1 MLHGLDVAR
10 DKPILLQ
17 VSRFGRFKV
26 PVAAYLPVKG
36 SHDCYL
42 AGGTATD
49 DRIPA
54 SRVSYHGGIFK
65 SIWRSPFIFRMSAE
79 LLTRNYRNFMRRRK
93 TRYVQFDCCF
103 KS

>member
-1 MLHGLDVAR
+1 VLHGLDVAR

-26 PVAAYLPVKG
+26 PVAAYLPVKE

-42 AGGTATD
+42 ATD

-54 SRVSYHGGIFK
+54 SRFSYHGGIFK
-65 SIWRSPFIFRMSAE
+65 SIWGSPFIFSIECRIADQE
-79 LLTRNYRNFMRRRK
+79 L
-93 TRYVQFDCCF
+93 
-103 KS
+103 S

>member
-26 PVAAYLPVKG
+26 PVAAYLPVKE

-65 SIWRSPFIFRMSAE
+65 SIWGSPFIFSIECRIADQE
-79 LLTRNYRNFMRRRK
+79 L
-93 TRYVQFDCCF
+93 
-103 KS
+103 S